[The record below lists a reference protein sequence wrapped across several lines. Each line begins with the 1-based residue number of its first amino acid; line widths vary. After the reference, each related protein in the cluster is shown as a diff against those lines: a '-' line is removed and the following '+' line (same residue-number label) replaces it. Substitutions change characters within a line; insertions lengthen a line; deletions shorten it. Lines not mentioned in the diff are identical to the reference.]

1 MNQKK
6 DIKRQKERL
15 GQLKREAEEEK
26 QRALE
31 AARERV
37 LRDFEKGQLGL
48 SANLPAI
55 ASTSGVESTKEST
68 LPDDGHISIS
78 QRMLHRSHGQAET

>member
-6 DIKRQKERL
+6 DIKRQKGRL
-15 GQLKREAEEEK
+15 EQLKREAEEEK

-31 AARERV
+31 AARDRV

-55 ASTSGVESTKEST
+55 ASTSGTDTTKESA
-68 LPDDGHISIS
+68 LLDGVHA
-78 QRMLHRSHGQAET
+78 LF